1 MTPDARMMS
10 ARDPGGYQQRFWRGG
25 LRPDVQPLA
34 YPFYTPFLREKVS
47 LSFTIY
53 WKIESLSNTQFPEL

>member
-10 ARDPGGYQQRFWRGG
+10 ARDPGGYQQRFLRGG

-53 WKIESLSNTQFPEL
+53 